1 MLGTFRGAPRESTPE
16 VSVPTSSIPFQE
28 QPPERSTR
36 MTTVENITASVA
48 EATDDAR
55 DWGIVRHDAVD
66 QQFSADIK
74 EIREAELAAER
85 NASTLR
91 IF

>member
-1 MLGTFRGAPRESTPE
+1 
-16 VSVPTSSIPFQE
+16 
-28 QPPERSTR
+28 

-48 EATDDAR
+48 QATDDAR
-55 DWGIVRHDAVD
+55 DWGIVRHDNVD
-66 QQFSADIK
+66 EQFSADIK

>member
-1 MLGTFRGAPRESTPE
+1 MH
-16 VSVPTSSIPFQE
+16 
-28 QPPERSTR
+28 
-36 MTTVENITASVA
+36 MTTVEDITETVA
-48 EATDDAR
+48 RATDEAR
-55 DWGIVRHDAVD
+55 DWGIVRNDAVD
-66 QQFSADIK
+66 QQFSDDIK

>member
-1 MLGTFRGAPRESTPE
+1 
-16 VSVPTSSIPFQE
+16 
-28 QPPERSTR
+28 

-48 EATDDAR
+48 EATDDTR
-55 DWGIVRHDAVD
+55 DWGIVRNDAVD
-66 QQFSADIK
+66 EQFSADIK

>member
-1 MLGTFRGAPRESTPE
+1 
-16 VSVPTSSIPFQE
+16 
-28 QPPERSTR
+28 
-36 MTTVENITASVA
+36 MTTLENITASVA
-48 EATDDAR
+48 RASDDAR
-55 DWGIVRHDAVD
+55 DWGIVRDDDVD
-66 QQFSADIK
+66 KQFSADIK

>member
-1 MLGTFRGAPRESTPE
+1 
-16 VSVPTSSIPFQE
+16 
-28 QPPERSTR
+28 

-48 EATDDAR
+48 EATHDAR

-66 QQFSADIK
+66 KQFSADIK